1 MVEMGLA
8 MGTAMDVTG
17 IKRESTLR
25 SMLRGLCPRCRQG
38 LIYPGSFLLGLGK
51 MRETCPCCGL
61 KFEREQGYFLG
72 AMMISYMLAVPV
84 MGAFLLLF
92 WWLTRWSV
100 ETLILVSVLG
110 LLPFTPMLARLSRVL
125 WIYFDRKMDPE

>member
-1 MVEMGLA
+1 
-8 MGTAMDVTG
+8 MDTTG

-25 SMLRGLCPRCRQG
+25 SMLRGSCPRCRQG
-38 LIYPGSFLLGLGK
+38 LIFRGSFLLGLGK

-61 KFEREQGYFLG
+61 QFEREQGYFLG

-92 WWLTRWSV
+92 WWLTNWSL
-100 ETLILVSVLG
+100 EALILASVLAF
-110 LLPFTPMLARLSRVL
+110 LPVAPPVTRLSRVL
-125 WIYFDRKMDPE
+125 WIYFDRKVDPE

>member
-1 MVEMGLA
+1 

-17 IKRESTLR
+17 IKRESTLK
-25 SMLRGLCPRCRQG
+25 SMLRGLCPHCRQG
-38 LIYPGSFLLGLGK
+38 LIYPGSFLLSLSQ
-51 MRETCPCCGL
+51 MRETCSCCGL
-61 KFEREQGYFLG
+61 KFEREHGYFLG

-92 WWLTRWSV
+92 WWLTSWSFEV
-100 ETLILVSVLG
+100 LILVSVLG

-125 WIYFDRKMDPE
+125 WIYFDRKVDPE